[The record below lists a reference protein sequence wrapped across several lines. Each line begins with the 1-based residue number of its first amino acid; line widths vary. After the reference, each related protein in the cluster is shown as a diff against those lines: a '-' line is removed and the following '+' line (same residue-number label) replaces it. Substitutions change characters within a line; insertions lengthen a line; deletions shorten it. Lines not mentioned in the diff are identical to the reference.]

1 MKIISHFFRAPNLW
15 PAEELHTRRTDW
27 SELFFDL
34 VFAATI
40 SQLGSHLIT
49 DYSLHGV
56 MRYAF
61 SLALV
66 FLAWLGYTTFSTQ
79 FSVDDL
85 FQRILI
91 IAQIFLVAVM
101 AANST
106 SPLNSQEAA
115 GFGAAYGGIRIILAL
130 QYLRVTR
137 LTATRRIVIRRIIGL
152 TVAACVWSGSVFLP
166 VPYRYA
172 AWAVALLI
180 DVWNSW
186 LPGRGTVSSPPG
198 ATHFPERFGLMT
210 IILLGEFVASV
221 LLGIQ
226 SQVGWSFPAASA
238 AILSVALAFALWSCY
253 SDGASA
259 WECRHVQNQKD
270 VVLMRV
276 WVALHFLLYLGIGI
290 IAIGARRGIALPQGA
305 FFSTNDEWLISS
317 ATAGL
322 MLVIMG
328 IAATSHRHRNQEK
341 RRLWAVQ
348 MTIAVMAI
356 GLPLVAPR
364 MPAAAQLLIIFLCF
378 TVQTVLL
385 SANQSSRRTPEEI

>member
-1 MKIISHFFRAPNLW
+1 MKITSHLFRAPNLW
-15 PAEELHTRRTDW
+15 PDDELHTRRADW

-40 SQLGSHLIT
+40 SQLGSQLIA

-79 FSVDDL
+79 FFLDDV
-85 FQRILI
+85 FQRALI

-106 SPLNSQEAA
+106 SPLNSQDAA
-115 GFGAAYGGIRIILAL
+115 GFGAAYGGIRLILAL
-130 QYLRVTR
+130 QYLRVVS
-137 LTATRRIVIRRIIGL
+137 LTATRRIVIRRIVGL
-152 TVAACVWSGSVFLP
+152 VFAAGVWSGSAFLP
-166 VPYRYA
+166 VPYRYF
-172 AWAVALLI
+172 AWTGALMI

-226 SQVGWSFPAASA
+226 SQVGWNIPAASA
-238 AILSVALAFALWSCY
+238 AILSVALAFAIWSCY
-253 SDGASA
+253 SDGANA
-259 WECRHVQNQKD
+259 WEIRHVQNRRD
-270 VVLMRV
+270 VVLMRM

-290 IAIGARRGIALPQGA
+290 IAIGARRGIALMQGA
-305 FFSTNDEWLISS
+305 FFSTNDERLICS
-317 ATAGL
+317 ATTGL
-322 MLVIMG
+322 VIVIMG
-328 IAATSHRHRNQEK
+328 IAATSHRRGK
-341 RRLWAVQ
+341 DKKLRLWFAQ
-348 MTIAVMAI
+348 MSIAIFMI
-356 GLPLVAPR
+356 GLPSIAPR
-364 MPAAAQLLIIFLCF
+364 IPASALLFMILLCF
-378 TVQTVLL
+378 TVQTFLL
-385 SANQSSRRTPEEI
+385 TVNQGVRRTSEEV